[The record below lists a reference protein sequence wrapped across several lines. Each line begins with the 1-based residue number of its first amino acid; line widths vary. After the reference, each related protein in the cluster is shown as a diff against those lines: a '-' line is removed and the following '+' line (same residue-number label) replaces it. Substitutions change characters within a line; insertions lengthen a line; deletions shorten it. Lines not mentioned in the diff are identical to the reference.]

1 MGVRQVP
8 DDGEPSAGSAVERPP
23 QRADDEASL
32 HSPEIIPD
40 AHFSTFL
47 KIFANPKSTT
57 SPILASG
64 QAYTNAVQNFFT
76 KWQAG
81 GVKDLGGALKKLAK
95 QLDAQVAQAKGG
107 GGVP

>member
-1 MGVRQVP
+1 VP
-8 DDGEPSAGSAVERPP
+8 TTQS
-23 QRADDEASL
+23 SL
-32 HSPEIIPD
+32 NSKEIIPD
-40 AHFSTFL
+40 AHFTTFL
-47 KIFANPKSTT
+47 KIFANPKSNT

-81 GVKDLGGALKKLAK
+81 SVKDLGGSLKKLAK